1 MAQRPKSKHNKTI
14 SDPPGIA
21 RYLCEPCLRGSGWAR
36 IYESSP
42 YLGFDSTSRICGN
55 CDRPET
61 VTRIRVPFKDKKNST
76 DASRIDASYLKQFA
90 EKNGTAELLKELES
104 EWGLSGTETQH

>member
-1 MAQRPKSKHNKTI
+1 MAQRPKSKHNKKI
-14 SDPPGIA
+14 SDPPGVA
-21 RYLCEPCLRGSGWAR
+21 RYLCEPCLRGSGWSR
-36 IYESSP
+36 VYVNSP
-42 YLGFDSTSRICGN
+42 YLGFDSTSRVCGN

-61 VTRIRVPFKDKKNST
+61 VTRIRVPFKAKREDE
-76 DASRIDASYLKQFA
+76 ASRIDASYLKQFA